1 LRFISKRGETAPQV
15 FTKSDPAFHNPFEPL
30 LKIVRVFDLPPLSS
44 AEHCRICQC
53 KRWAMFEL
61 SRLIARESEFRPS
74 PDKSEARRGVF
85 RSFTAKN
92 RGTGVAFFWLL
103 FLAKQEK

>member
-1 LRFISKRGETAPQV
+1 MYHFFKEILFEKCLFCAAGICVSTILFLQK
-15 FTKSDPAFHNPFEPL
+15 PFESL
-30 LKIVRVFDLPPLSS
+30 THPPLWS

-74 PDKSEARRGVF
+74 PDKSEARREVF
-85 RSFTAKN
+85 CSFTAKN

>member
-1 LRFISKRGETAPQV
+1 
-15 FTKSDPAFHNPFEPL
+15 
-30 LKIVRVFDLPPLSS
+30 
-44 AEHCRICQC
+44 
-53 KRWAMFEL
+53 MFEL

-74 PDKSEARRGVF
+74 PDKSEARKAVF

>member
-1 LRFISKRGETAPQV
+1 MPVLRRRYLRFN
-15 FTKSDPAFHNPFEPL
+15 NPFLQKPFESL
-30 LKIVRVFDLPPLSS
+30 THPPLWS

-61 SRLIARESEFRPS
+61 SRLIVRESEFRPS
-74 PDKSEARRGVF
+74 PDKSEARRGVLL
-85 RSFTAKN
+85 AAVCKQN

-103 FLAKQEK
+103 FLAKRSKKSDSP